1 MLTSVPEK
9 KFLDLHR
16 LRFHYVDWGGQGQP
30 LVLLHGLAS
39 NARFWDLVA
48 PYLSAYRVLAIDQ
61 RGHGSTSKT
70 TIGYDF
76 RTVSEDIAGLIKD
89 LDISRPVI
97 VGHSWGGNVAMQVAY
112 DNPELL
118 AGIVCIDG
126 GLIEPSS
133 FEGATWEETSKA
145 MTPPDFVSLKLTW
158 ASFLERMSGTEIGIL
173 WGDNLH
179 TFLRAN
185 FEIQSDGTILPR
197 LSMQNHMSIVRA
209 IWDQEVSKLF
219 DQITCPV
226 LMIPARRLNE
236 ASSSGTPDKK
246 QIQADL
252 AEQLIPTSRVIWMED
267 SIHDVP
273 VQRPKEIAEAIINC
287 LQDGFFHR

>member
-1 MLTSVPEK
+1 MTSVPEY
-9 KFLDLHR
+9 KFLDVNR
-16 LRFHYVDWGGQGQP
+16 LRFHYVDWGGHGRP

-48 PYLSAYRVLAIDQ
+48 PYLSSYRVLAVDQ
-61 RGHGSTSKT
+61 RGHGSTSKPAD
-70 TIGYDF
+70 GYDF
-76 RTVSEDIAGLIKD
+76 QTVSEDIAGLIKG

-112 DNPELL
+112 DNPGLL

-133 FEGATWEETSKA
+133 IEGATWEETSRA

-158 ASFLERMSGTEIGIL
+158 NSFLERMRGTEIGAL
-173 WGDNLH
+173 WRDNLE

-185 FEIQSDGTILPR
+185 FEIQTDDTILPR

-209 IWDQEVSKLF
+209 IWDQEVSKMF
-219 DQITCPV
+219 DHISCPV
-226 LMIPARRLNE
+226 LIIPARRSNE

-246 QIQADL
+246 QAQVDL
-252 AEQLIPTSRVIWMED
+252 AKELIPTSRVQWMED

-273 VQRPKEIAEAIINC
+273 VQRPEEIAQVIIDN
-287 LQDGFFHR
+287 LRDGFFHH